1 MGTERFPGA
10 RLRLLR
16 DTTTDSGLREQLG
29 LVLGDVSVPVGPSHA
44 LEREIDAC
52 LACCADAAGEQLCPT
67 HATRWRRELRAAEY
81 AWRPLA
87 GDRAAVV
94 REALGMGEEGAQLI
108 AALRAQTAA
117 LRRVSEACA
126 RGAARLPEGVVR
138 AVHEA
143 ERLTPAFL
151 HGADRGRALR
161 ARAHAQD
168 A

>member
-16 DTTTDSGLREQLG
+16 DTTTDAGLREQLG
-29 LVLGDVSVPVGPSHA
+29 LMLGDVAVPVSPSHA
-44 LEREIDAC
+44 LVREIDAC
-52 LACCADAAGEQLCPT
+52 LACRTDAGGEHLCPT
-67 HATRWRRELRAAEY
+67 HASRWRREVRQAEF

-87 GDRAAVV
+87 GDRAVV
-94 REALGMGEEGAQLI
+94 MREAIGMGEEGAQLL

-117 LRRVSEACA
+117 LRLVSEAHA
-126 RGAARLPEGVVR
+126 RGAARLPDGVAR

-151 HGADRGRALR
+151 HGADRARSSR
-161 ARAHAQD
+161 ARPVAQD
-168 A
+168 T